1 MTRPSREAAAVAE
14 RFELALDSAPP
25 PGRSGERLARS
36 GGAGTE
42 FHDSRPYQ
50 LGDDVRSIDW
60 RAFARSDQLMVRV
73 WREELLARVE
83 VLLDVSRSMGIDPR
97 KAQFAVDLAQV
108 FALSA
113 QRNGSSA
120 RIVPVGA
127 RSLPLAPDEFEA
139 RGVEFDSREP
149 FDAGLREALEHVRRG
164 CVVLVVSDF
173 LFPHAPRELL
183 APLATRAGA
192 LGCVQVLSQDERA
205 PQPGRALR
213 LVDCE
218 NDASLD
224 LVLDARVVEGYLAR
238 LAALNAALS
247 EECRRAGARFA
258 SLGADAPLDELAR
271 GPLLEA
277 GLLAAR

>member
-1 MTRPSREAAAVAE
+1 MPRPSREATGLAE

-83 VLLDVSRSMGIDPR
+83 VLLDVSRSMSLDPL
-97 KAQFAVDLAQV
+97 KAQLAVDLAQL

-120 RIVPVGA
+120 RIVPIGTRV
-127 RSLPLAPDEFEA
+127 LPLAPDEFEA
-139 RGVEFDSREP
+139 RGIEFERREP

-164 CVVLVVSDF
+164 SVVLLVSDF
-173 LFPHAPRELL
+173 LFPHAPRDLL

-192 LGCVQVLSQDERA
+192 LGCVQVLSHDERA

-218 NDASLD
+218 DARTLD
-224 LVLDARVVEGYLAR
+224 LVLDGNVVDGYLKR
-238 LAALNAALS
+238 LAALNGALS
-247 EECRRAGARFA
+247 EECRRSGARFA
-258 SLGADAPLDELAR
+258 SLEAGPSLDELAR
-271 GPLLEA
+271 GPLLDA